1 MTTPTDAWETAY
13 AQLQLQFDQA
23 KFETWVRDARFLRY
37 ENGLF
42 VIGVKNEFTREMLQN
57 RLYRAVARVLSDAW
71 GQTAKILFELDR
83 PAAPKFGS
91 SNADELPLFQLL
103 AEHQAAHPEPSV
115 DSARPFDERL
125 MPPAQT
131 PLPESTLNPK
141 YTFERFMVGGS
152 NRIAYEAMRAVSE
165 APGRSY
171 NPVFLWGGVGVGKT
185 HLLHAVGHICHAAG
199 KRVLYV
205 PSEAFTNDVVSAVR
219 ARTTAMLR
227 DKYRSVD
234 VLLLDD
240 VQFIAGKE
248 TTQEEFFHTF
258 EALHSAGKQIV
269 IASDRPPRELSLL
282 EERLRSRFE
291 GGLLI
296 DIAPLE
302 LETRMGIIEMWMQ
315 ENKLKLSHAVVTR
328 IAQAAR
334 HSVRE
339 LEGVFNR
346 VVLHSRASHHP
357 ITVEVIDRILNR
369 VDSPRPNR
377 QTTPQTVIKAVC
389 QVFSLPESDLIGKKR
404 TAKVSTARQVAMLL
418 LRELTDIPLTQ
429 IGDALGGR
437 QHSTVI
443 SGIKRAQ
450 QACDN
455 DPDLCAQIQ
464 AARALLVS

>member
-37 ENGLF
+37 ESGVF
-42 VIGVKNEFTREMLQN
+42 VIGVRNEFTREMLQN

-71 GQTAKILFELDR
+71 GQAAKIQFELDR
-83 PAAPKFGS
+83 PAAPKLGMIQ
-91 SNADELPLFQLL
+91 ADELPLFQLL
-103 AEHQAAHPEPSV
+103 AEQQAATDPSV
-115 DSARPFDERL
+115 DTARPFDERII
-125 MPPAQT
+125 PPAQV
-131 PLPESTLNPK
+131 PLPESTLNAK
-141 YTFERFMVGGS
+141 YTFERYMVGGS
-152 NRIAYEAMRAVSE
+152 NRIAYEAMRAVAE

-185 HLLHAVGHICHAAG
+185 HLLHAVGHICHIAG

-248 TTQEEFFHTF
+248 ATQEEFFHTF

-269 IASDRPPRELSLL
+269 IASDRPPRELALL

-291 GGLLI
+291 GGLLV

-302 LETRMGIIEMWMQ
+302 LETRMGIVQMWMQ
-315 ENKLKLSHAVVTR
+315 ENSLRLSHAVVTR

-369 VDSPRPNR
+369 VDSPRPAR
-377 QTTPQTVIKAVC
+377 SLTPAEVIKVVSG
-389 QVFSLPESDLIGKKR
+389 VFNITSADMMGKKR
-404 TAKVSTARQVAMLL
+404 TAKISEARQVAMLL
-418 LRELTDIPLTQ
+418 LREMTDIPLTQ

-443 SGIKRAQ
+443 AGIKRAQ

-455 DPDLCAQIQ
+455 DPQLCELIQ
-464 AARALLVS
+464 AARAQLVG